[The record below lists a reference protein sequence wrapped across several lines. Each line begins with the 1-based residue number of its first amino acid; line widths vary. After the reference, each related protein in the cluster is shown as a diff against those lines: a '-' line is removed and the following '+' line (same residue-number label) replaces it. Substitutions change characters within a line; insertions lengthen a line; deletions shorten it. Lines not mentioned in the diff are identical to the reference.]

1 MTVSLGV
8 FGFFWKACQNIADNN
23 IEKLDGFACLKNLY
37 FFYERKMSVQILV
50 KYFVRGTLYFFRRG
64 CIVNV
69 DV

>member
-1 MTVSLGV
+1 MSLKKS
-8 FGFFWKACQNIADNN
+8 WADLL
-23 IEKLDGFACLKNLY
+23 EKVVIF

-50 KYFVRGTLYFFRRG
+50 KDFVRGTLYFFRRG